1 LKIVTDFTWKT
12 IFAVL
17 VVIILAIFVLSLFE
31 RYTSSFRLTRLQRS
45 AELIA
50 KLQETNLTITNSSQE
65 LQADYKALVIQAN
78 EAITVK
84 PLSLDILPTKL
95 HLSLDG

>member
-1 LKIVTDFTWKT
+1 M
-12 IFAVL
+12 L

-65 LQADYKALVIQAN
+65 FQADYKALVIQAN